1 MEYGEHGEQAQ
12 RCEDGYDVTAMKY
25 LLLLV
30 TTLLALSCG
39 PSFQE
44 ARPDSRPPN
53 FVVIFIDDMGYGDIG
68 PFGSTLNRTPNLD
81 RMAAEGMKLTSFYAA
96 PVCTPSRA
104 SLMTG
109 SYPIRNGL
117 QTGSWHGVLMPSDE
131 HGIHPDEITVAELLQ
146 ERGYATACIG
156 KWHLGDQPPFLPTRN
171 GFDYYY
177 GLPYSNDMN
186 PDAPRNIRNHPPL
199 PLLRGEKMR
208 GEEVL
213 QEVKDQSFLTGAY
226 TKEAIQFIEK
236 HRDEPFFVY
245 LPHSM
250 VHVPLYAGEEFRGK
264 SNNGILGD
272 AIEELDWSVGEILG
286 KLRELGLDD
295 NTLVIFTSDNGPARG
310 SAGPLRDRKGSTYE
324 GGMRE
329 PTIAWAPGMIPA
341 GSSYNGVTS
350 TMDLLPTLAA
360 LAGAEVPTDRVID
373 GYDISAILG
382 GEIERESPH
391 EFFYY
396 YRGYEL
402 RAVRGG
408 DWKLHA
414 NGVLYDL
421 GNDIAE
427 VNDVS
432 REHAEIVAKLRSALE
447 TALVELG
454 DGPAWPG
461 DREVRIGAKAR
472 PVGKVESPKF
482 LIPRPG
488 QTGEAAHS
496 PVIQGKTSP
505 PPPGWQAPANW

>member
-1 MEYGEHGEQAQ
+1 
-12 RCEDGYDVTAMKY
+12 MKF

-39 PSFQE
+39 PSSRE

-117 QTGSWHGVLMPSDE
+117 QTGSWHGVLMPGDE
-131 HGIHPDEITVAELLQ
+131 HGIHPNEITIAELLQ

-199 PLLRGEKMR
+199 PLLRGEKIG
-208 GEEVL
+208 GEKVL
-213 QEVKDQSFLTGAY
+213 REVKDQSFLTGAY
-226 TKEAIQFIEK
+226 TKEAVQFIEE

-245 LPHSM
+245 MPHSM
-250 VHVPLYAGEEFRGK
+250 VHVPLYAGEAFRGK

-272 AIEELDWSVGEILG
+272 AIEELDWSVGEVLG

-310 SAGPLRDRKGSTYE
+310 SAGPLRGRKGSTYE

-329 PTIAWAPGMIPA
+329 PTIAWAPGMVPA
-341 GSSYNGVTS
+341 GSSYDGVTS

-360 LAGAEVPTDRVID
+360 LAGAKVPSDRVID
-373 GYDISAILG
+373 GHDISAILA
-382 GEIERESPH
+382 GETGRESPY

-408 DWKLHA
+408 DWKLHT
-414 NGVLYDL
+414 NGELYDL

-427 VNDVS
+427 ANDVS
-432 REHAEIVAKLRSALE
+432 REHAEIVAKLQSALE

-454 DGPAWPG
+454 DGPSWPG
-461 DREVRIGAKAR
+461 DREVRIGANVR

-482 LIPRPG
+482 LIPRHG
-488 QTGEAAHS
+488 QTGEAAHA
-496 PVIQGKTSP
+496 PLIKGKTPP